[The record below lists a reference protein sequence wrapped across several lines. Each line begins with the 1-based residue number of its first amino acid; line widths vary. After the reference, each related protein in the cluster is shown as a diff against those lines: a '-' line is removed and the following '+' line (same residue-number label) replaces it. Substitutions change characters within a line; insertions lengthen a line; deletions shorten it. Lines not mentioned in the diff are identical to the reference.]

1 MVGRQIK
8 KKNVCYRTVSALL
21 ISYLR
26 TLSKYKSPGPYI
38 RRGDSTKGFAH
49 YEFGGLLFGG
59 AYT

>member
-8 KKNVCYRTVSALL
+8 KNMCYRTVSALL

-26 TLSKYKSPGPYI
+26 TLSKYKSPGLYI
-38 RRGDSTKGFAH
+38 WRGDSTEGSAR